1 DTTNDSSCSMVTD
14 DNRSSLLSSDSAS
27 SPRPGLP
34 QTPPRYD
41 TEPPS
46 IQVGHTLSR
55 DDQQFWPNSHDPQ
68 TPSCSTHSEY
78 LGPGLANPSTEFAL
92 ESPSPYITNP
102 DTSTVILQPPAH
114 AQSQPHVLIA
124 KPSIQQEQRHEV
136 NPFSQLSARTLALMD
151 QPESEVTIYDCE
163 YCEKTIKD
171 ISPTSTKFRCPP
183 SPAAHTWIMS
193 QSLTFFEQMQTDPR
207 LKKIV
212 ARGPGRVSA
221 VGPEKPS
228 CEESRARSAKELDG
242 ACDALLQ
249 TLQHSTPDRSQAPS
263 PTMYTSSHGHPTA
276 GSPEYF
282 LAAKPHSH
290 NPPCQSGPVAQVT
303 FSHYPAMSA
312 HASLSLANVPYSP
325 LFPIG
330 QGSAPSEWY
339 LHSANSKPSSYPFG
353 NYSAPTDTHFTF
365 QLSDR
370 FNAEGN
376 HSKGNHSSYSP
387 PFSQTRSLHQSPP
400 TTYGTAVNQQESDDR
415 RELPDCYTSAPT
427 TLLSDSGPSSG
438 IDKSPKW
445 VLYNEIFDSAM
456 NFKKDQPMTLIDK
469 LEVKLTSD
477 QRDAEGKALLKIIMA
492 KFLPAGDSLSDVIA
506 QRYRVETLYKGPM
519 DDESAIGI
527 RDRDPNAP
535 LMLYVSKMVMKFS
548 VSPVVQVAVQVKN
561 ANDLPKLKQERVT
574 LSFEACEA
582 CEVLSFA
589 LDRQLEK
596 LGLDLGVRSYNNR
609 HSELSLNIQPHDFA
623 DPTSHITWSG
633 RNYVHT
639 KPFPHVMQEN
649 FRRPTLVELE
659 AARTVVEPFHLF
671 KWGKVVVTDNED
683 RGAIIAVIEF
693 TPISDLS
700 PQEKTDINTVT
711 TFLHACKPFVRPMDS
726 PARVCVWGGG
736 GGANACNWLAQ
747 VLIGKYRRDTAIQLN
762 RSVHDTLMRS
772 SRKPSKILGGMFRNL
787 ASVAFEDNQEIMRLV
802 VFTTNP
808 TPMIRMSLIV
818 PTKESDGSLSGPEEG
833 YNVEGGPFIFPD
845 YNFGIDF
852 SEQKGIVKI
861 VWAANKSRHFTLL
874 APDTVT
880 HSRIALSLQINKKT
894 RDDCDNIKT
903 GKVMTRPKTSV
914 MRTSCISATTL
925 TY

>member
-1 DTTNDSSCSMVTD
+1 
-14 DNRSSLLSSDSAS
+14 
-27 SPRPGLP
+27 
-34 QTPPRYD
+34 
-41 TEPPS
+41 
-46 IQVGHTLSR
+46 
-55 DDQQFWPNSHDPQ
+55 
-68 TPSCSTHSEY
+68 
-78 LGPGLANPSTEFAL
+78 
-92 ESPSPYITNP
+92 
-102 DTSTVILQPPAH
+102 
-114 AQSQPHVLIA
+114 
-124 KPSIQQEQRHEV
+124 
-136 NPFSQLSARTLALMD
+136 
-151 QPESEVTIYDCE
+151 
-163 YCEKTIKD
+163 
-171 ISPTSTKFRCPP
+171 
-183 SPAAHTWIMS
+183 
-193 QSLTFFEQMQTDPR
+193 
-207 LKKIV
+207 
-212 ARGPGRVSA
+212 
-221 VGPEKPS
+221 
-228 CEESRARSAKELDG
+228 
-242 ACDALLQ
+242 
-249 TLQHSTPDRSQAPS
+249 
-263 PTMYTSSHGHPTA
+263 
-276 GSPEYF
+276 
-282 LAAKPHSH
+282 
-290 NPPCQSGPVAQVT
+290 
-303 FSHYPAMSA
+303 
-312 HASLSLANVPYSP
+312 
-325 LFPIG
+325 
-330 QGSAPSEWY
+330 
-339 LHSANSKPSSYPFG
+339 
-353 NYSAPTDTHFTF
+353 
-365 QLSDR
+365 
-370 FNAEGN
+370 
-376 HSKGNHSSYSP
+376 
-387 PFSQTRSLHQSPP
+387 
-400 TTYGTAVNQQESDDR
+400 
-415 RELPDCYTSAPT
+415 
-427 TLLSDSGPSSG
+427 
-438 IDKSPKW
+438 
-445 VLYNEIFDSAM
+445 M

-726 PARVCVWGGG
+726 PAR
-736 GGANACNWLAQ
+736 
-747 VLIGKYRRDTAIQLN
+747 LIGKYRRDTAIQLN

-787 ASVAFEDNQEIMRLV
+787 ASVAFEDNQEIMRRHSIPG
-802 VFTTNP
+802 FA
-808 TPMIRMSLIV
+808 SL
-818 PTKESDGSLSGPEEG
+818 D
-833 YNVEGGPFIFPD
+833 YDDPD
-845 YNFGIDF
+845 
-852 SEQKGIVKI
+852 
-861 VWAANKSRHFTLL
+861 L
-874 APDTVT
+874 P
-880 HSRIALSLQINKKT
+880 
-894 RDDCDNIKT
+894 DDCAPHVT
-903 GKVMTRPKTSV
+903 FTSGGFYNKPHADDQDV
-914 MRTSCISATTL
+914 PNRAH
-925 TY
+925 